1 MRRTIPLT
9 ALLATTALAL
19 AGCAA
24 PTPPAAD
31 DTLSI
36 VASTIVYGSIAERV
50 AGDAA
55 TVTSIITSSAQ
66 DPHSYEAS
74 AQDQLAISKAD
85 LVIEN
90 GGGYDPFID
99 TLLEA
104 SGSKAVVI
112 SASETSGLMPEKGA
126 AEKEAEGDEHDHAH
140 VERFNEHVWYNFH
153 AMEALAGAI
162 AADLGALDPDN
173 AATFT
178 ANAEAFAAD
187 LAPLEATAEQL
198 RARVE
203 GSVVAV
209 TEPVALYLIAEV
221 GLDNRTPEAF
231 TEAIEEGGDVPPS
244 ALNDT
249 LDLIQSGAVVL
260 LGYNSQTASVETERV
275 REAAEAAGIPIVEFT
290 ETLPD
295 GQDYVSWMTANLE
308 AIAAAL
314 PA

>member
-1 MRRTIPLT
+1 M
-9 ALLATTALAL
+9 
-19 AGCAA
+19 
-24 PTPPAAD
+24 AAD
-31 DTLSI
+31 VIDYQIIGQEMQYVEVELDP
-36 VASTIVYGSIAERV
+36 GE
-50 AGDAA
+50 A
-55 TVTSIITSSAQ
+55 TVG
-66 DPHSYEAS
+66 EAR
-74 AQDQLAISKAD
+74 
-85 LVIEN
+85 
-90 GGGYDPFID
+90 
-99 TLLEA
+99 T
-104 SGSKAVVI
+104 
-112 SASETSGLMPEKGA
+112 
-126 AEKEAEGDEHDHAH
+126 
-140 VERFNEHVWYNFH
+140 
-153 AMEALAGAI
+153 
-162 AADLGALDPDN
+162 LGARSQ
-173 AATFT
+173 
-178 ANAEAFAAD
+178 AFAAD